1 MIFNS
6 HDLDDENVGATH
18 TTVSQLCGDH
28 QQASTKEQNLKYVNL
43 IKSRHNNP
51 KKKKLKSGHNKIGPK
66 FVNLI

>member
-28 QQASTKEQNLKYVNL
+28 QKASTKEQNLKYVNL

-51 KKKKLKSGHNKIGPK
+51 KKKKIL
-66 FVNLI
+66 NLGITKLDPNLLI

>member
-28 QQASTKEQNLKYVNL
+28 QKASTKEQNLKYVNL

-51 KKKKLKSGHNKIGPK
+51 KKKILNLGITKLDP
-66 FVNLI
+66 NLLI

>member
-6 HDLDDENVGATH
+6 HDLDDENIGATH

-28 QQASTKEQNLKYVNL
+28 QKASTKEQNLKYVNL

-51 KKKKLKSGHNKIGPK
+51 KKKKFKI
-66 FVNLI
+66 

>member
-6 HDLDDENVGATH
+6 HDLDDENIGATH

-28 QQASTKEQNLKYVNL
+28 QKASTKEQNLKYVNL

-51 KKKKLKSGHNKIGPK
+51 KKKNFKI
-66 FVNLI
+66 

>member
-28 QQASTKEQNLKYVNL
+28 QKASTKE
-43 IKSRHNNP
+43 HNNP
-51 KKKKLKSGHNKIGPK
+51 KKKKKFKSRHNKIGPK
-66 FVNLI
+66 FVTLI